1 MPISAK
7 FNSRQVEM
15 TEDGIVTTLCWTGK
29 PDEIESF
36 SREIEI
42 GAAGEDGTLTAV
54 RVYPES
60 PKIWVCERKFLR
72 DSGGE
77 AIDRPNTV
85 YGKKSAQ
92 VNCSMLAMP
101 LEAAKNY
108 RTNWNHYLAAAPG
121 TTAVPSWWETAKD
134 AILSH
139 ADSQKYAWIKS
150 LGETPVDKNGRWHVI
165 KNPEM
170 PGQETF
176 DVATYSIT
184 EVAKFRSAR
193 AAGRMIAN
201 TANKIGIPAEDFG
214 LTPSGYNWKCDNV
227 SVSYNGRAWFATLTW
242 TRSGNNKGWNMKP
255 YEE

>member
-1 MPISAK
+1 MLSVK

-15 TEDGIVTTLCWTGK
+15 TDDGIVTTISWTGK
-29 PDEIESF
+29 PDEIEAF
-36 SREIEI
+36 GNEIKV
-42 GAAGEDGTLTAV
+42 GVPGENGTLTSV
-54 RVYPES
+54 RVFPES
-60 PKIWVCERKFLR
+60 PKIWVCERKFLS
-72 DSGGE
+72 DHSGE
-77 AIDRPNTV
+77 LIDRPNTV

-108 RTNWNHYLAAAPG
+108 RTKWNHYLAAAPG

-134 AILSH
+134 AILSQT
-139 ADSQKYAWIKS
+139 DSQKYAWIKS
-150 LGETPVDKNGRWHVI
+150 LGETPVDKNGRWRI
-165 KNPEM
+165 LKNPEM
-170 PGQETF
+170 PGQDTF

-184 EVAKFRSAR
+184 EVAKFRSAG

-201 TANKIGIPAEDFG
+201 TANKLGRPVEDFG